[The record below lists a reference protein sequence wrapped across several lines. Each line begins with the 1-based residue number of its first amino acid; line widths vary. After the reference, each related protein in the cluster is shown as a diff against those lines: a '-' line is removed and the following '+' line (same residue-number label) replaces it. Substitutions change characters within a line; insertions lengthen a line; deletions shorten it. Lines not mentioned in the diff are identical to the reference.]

1 MSEGK
6 ITSGKLLAKN
16 TLINFAG
23 LVVPLIVGVFT
34 VPYAIQGL
42 GKDGFGVLS
51 IAWVI
56 LGYLGILDFG
66 LSRATAKYIAE
77 IRHDRH
83 TQQATYIL
91 WTSIITS
98 LFFGLLGT
106 VLVYFL
112 TPFMVKNILNAP
124 DGLMSEARK
133 TFYFFSYSLPFIM
146 LTTSLRGVLSAIQ
159 RFDLVNIVLIP
170 SNILT
175 FIFPALSKPFHL
187 SLSTVVLLIILS
199 RVMMMFFYFYFCI
212 REFPTFM
219 DKPLFNINTF
229 KRLLSFGGWVTISSV
244 ISPLLVY
251 MDRFF
256 IGTILS
262 IEAVT
267 YYTVPYD
274 TLNRMR
280 IIPIALMT
288 TFFPEFSL
296 NSANMQ
302 SKVLAELFNRSMKY
316 IIILTSLTGFIL
328 FFYAP
333 ELLKIWVGNEFYLN
347 STIIFRVICLGIII
361 NSVAYIPFNF
371 LQGIGKPEWPAKFHL
386 IELPLYV
393 GLLFLLIKKMGLNGV
408 AVAWLIRV
416 VFDFLL
422 QFLYSIKVVP
432 QIKSDLMHR
441 KIFHEIFMIV
451 FFAFCLLI
459 LKIMV
464 RNFAVTFLLI
474 MILLS
479 IVVLATWRFILD
491 DQERLYIQKKVKK
504 RL

>member
-1 MSEGK
+1 MSEGQ

-23 LVVPLIVGVFT
+23 LVAPLSVGILT

-66 LSRATAKYIAE
+66 LSRATAKYISE
-77 IRHDRH
+77 IRQDRH
-83 TQQATYIL
+83 THQATDIL

-98 LFFGLLGT
+98 LLFGLLGT

-112 TPFMVKNILNAP
+112 TPFMVKNILNVP
-124 DGLMSEARK
+124 DGLMLEAMK

-159 RFDLVNIVLIP
+159 RFDLVNIVFIP

-175 FIFPALSKPFHL
+175 FIFPALSQPFHL
-187 SLSTVVLLIILS
+187 SLSTVIMLIILS
-199 RVMMMFFYFYFCI
+199 RVIMMFFYLYFCL
-212 REFPTFM
+212 REFPTFIN
-219 DKPLFNINTF
+219 KPLFKINTF

-251 MDRFF
+251 ADRFF

-262 IEAVT
+262 VEAVT

-302 SKVLAELFNRSMKY
+302 LKVLANLFSRSVKY
-316 IIILTSLTGFIL
+316 ILILTSLTGLIL
-328 FFYAP
+328 FYYAP
-333 ELLKIWVGNEFYLN
+333 EILKIWVGTEFSMN
-347 STIIFRVICLGIII
+347 STTIFRVICIGIIV
-361 NSVAYIPFNF
+361 NSVAYVPFNF

-386 IELPLYV
+386 IELPLYM
-393 GLLFLLIKKMGLNGV
+393 GLLFLLIRKIGLNGV

-416 VFDFLL
+416 IFDFLL
-422 QFLYSIKVVP
+422 QFIYSIKFTP
-432 QIKSDLMHR
+432 QIKSNLIHQ

-451 FFAFCLLI
+451 FFAFGLWAIKILIKNVAIAFLLI
-459 LKIMV
+459 LSL
-464 RNFAVTFLLI
+464 LLI
-474 MILLS
+474 IILL
-479 IVVLATWRFILD
+479 TWRYILD
-491 DQERLYIQKKVKK
+491 DQERLYMQKMVKK
-504 RL
+504 RF